1 MVVILPPP
9 FFVSKSEKEFGMYVK
24 LKDIKN
30 HLNIDSD
37 FTDDDK
43 YLLGLMETAQL
54 TVQKH
59 IDRNLN
65 DLEDN
70 DGDIPSPLKHAI
82 MLLVGN
88 FYANRESVAFSNS
101 YEVPT
106 SYSYLLALY
115 RNFNGPSKGT
125 DDFMKG

>member
-1 MVVILPPP
+1 MSV
-9 FFVSKSEKEFGMYVK
+9 KAKKEFGMYVK
-24 LKDIKN
+24 LEDIKN
-30 HLNIDSD
+30 HLNIDSN

-59 IDRNLN
+59 IDRNLK
-65 DLEDN
+65 DLEDE
-70 DGDIPSPLKHAI
+70 DGGIPSPLKHAI

-101 YEVPT
+101 YEVPV